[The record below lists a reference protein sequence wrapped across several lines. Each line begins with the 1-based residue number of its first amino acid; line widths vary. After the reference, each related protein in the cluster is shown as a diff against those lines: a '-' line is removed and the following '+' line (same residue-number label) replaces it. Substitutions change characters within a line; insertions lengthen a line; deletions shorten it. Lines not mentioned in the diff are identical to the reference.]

1 MEPVIDHFT
10 EFLALV
16 GQMNAVHLFRYRLAS
31 GITGIVTDAELR
43 ASLSERSPSIDDLPG
58 PTTCWGGDTSQPQ
71 GCGKTDILA
80 CELPKHKVEWT
91 LAVGAYTVR

>member
-43 ASLSERSPSIDDLPG
+43 SSFSERSPSIDDLPG
-58 PTTCWGGDTSQPQ
+58 PTTCWGGDMSQPQ

>member
-1 MEPVIDHFT
+1 
-10 EFLALV
+10 
-16 GQMNAVHLFRYRLAS
+16 MNAVPLFRYRLVS

-43 ASLSERSPSIDDLPG
+43 SSFSERSPSIDDLPG

-91 LAVGAYTVR
+91 LAVDAYTVR